1 MSKLEVPVYNESM
14 SYCKY
19 LRMVEKYNIKINMEK
34 YDLILTI
41 INEWLKLK
49 DNTKLQELTEFKNMD
64 KSDLLSNNS
73 YDILIKYQEKIKNIF
88 GIDLKLDVK
97 KKEYIFFVLRKLLS
111 NINYVLSSTEGE
123 LDSTLF
129 TIYKKKCI

>member
-1 MSKLEVPVYNESM
+1 MSKLEVPIYNESM

-41 INEWLKLK
+41 INDWLKLEK
-49 DNTKLQELTEFKNMD
+49 NTKLQELTEFKNMD
-64 KSDLLSNNS
+64 KSDLLANNS
-73 YDILIKYQEKIKNIF
+73 YNILVKYQEKIKNIF
-88 GIDLKLDVK
+88 GIDLNLDVR

-111 NINYVLSSTEGE
+111 NINYVLTSMEGE